1 MYQLMKLPYRYDA
14 FEPLLSY
21 QTIYLHHDK
30 LYTSYLER
38 LNKLLKE
45 LNYDYRYSM
54 VELLDH
60 LDIFPVDQR
69 DQVLFLLGG
78 VLNHELYFTS
88 MRKKKNVEPMGEL
101 RKQIEKQYGSW
112 DAFQIEV
119 MRKANLMVGSG
130 YTFIVVDKN
139 HGIEVINLSNQETPY
154 SYGMI
159 PIAAL
164 DLWEHSYYL
173 DDYHKR
179 NQYISDFFSIID
191 FKEIGKRYEK
201 TIKEN

>member
-1 MYQLMKLPYRYDA
+1 MYQLMKLPYNYDA

-21 QTIYLHHDK
+21 HTVYLHHGK
-30 LYTSYLER
+30 LYASYLER
-38 LNKLLKE
+38 LNKLLTE
-45 LNYDYRYSM
+45 LNYDYHYSM

-60 LDIFPVDQR
+60 LSIFPVEQR
-69 DQVLFLLGG
+69 DQILFLLGG

-88 MRKKKNVEPMGEL
+88 MSPEKNVEPTGEL
-101 RKQIEKQYGSW
+101 REQIEKQYGSW

-119 MRKANLMVGSG
+119 MRKAGLMVGSG
-130 YTFIVVDKN
+130 YTFIAMDKN
-139 HGIEVINLSNQETPY
+139 HKIKVINLSNQETPY
-154 SYGMI
+154 SYGMK
-159 PIAAL
+159 PIAAI

-173 DDYHKR
+173 DDYDKR